1 MTVDFRPRFSGDPW
15 LHLAG
20 LARTATGDQ
29 TGGMLRNIAVVALD
43 GVSPFELSIF
53 SEVFGVDRTDR
64 GLPRY
69 DFAIATLDPRRVIRT
84 SGGFDM
90 LVRDGLERLEE
101 ADVVAVAPSKPYER
115 EYEPEVL
122 EALRRTVDRGGRVLS
137 VCSSAFALAA
147 AGLLDGKRATTH
159 WMHAPLMAE
168 RFPQVQVDPDV
179 LYVDEDPVF
188 TSAGT
193 AAGIDLCL
201 HLVRKEQG
209 AEVANA
215 LARSMVV
222 APHRSGGQAQFV
234 ATPVPEPRPGSTLAP
249 VLEWATAHLAEEL
262 TVELLAA
269 RAHMSER
276 TFTRRFRSVTGTTP
290 YAWVL
295 QQRLL
300 LAEQLLEGRP
310 DLSMEEV
317 ASRSGFGT
325 AAAMRHH
332 FVRERGT
339 PPSAYRRTFRAEVQ
353 AG

>member
-1 MTVDFRPRFSGDPW
+1 
-15 LHLAG
+15 
-20 LARTATGDQ
+20 
-29 TGGMLRNIAVVALD
+29 MLQNIAVIALD

-53 SEVFGVDRTDR
+53 SEVFSIDRSER
-64 GLPRY
+64 GLPKY
-69 DFAIATLDPRRVIRT
+69 DFAVTTLDPRRLVRT
-84 SGGFDM
+84 TGGFDM
-90 LVRDGLERLEE
+90 LVRDGLERCDE
-101 ADVVAVAPSKPYER
+101 ADVVALAPSKPYDR
-115 EYEPEVL
+115 EYDPEVL
-122 EALRRTVDRGGRVLS
+122 DVLRRTVDRGGRVVS
-137 VCSSAFALAA
+137 VCSSSFALAA
-147 AGLLDGKRATTH
+147 AGLLDGRRATTH
-159 WMHAPLMAE
+159 WMHAPLLAE
-168 RFPQVQVDPDV
+168 RYPDIQVDPDV

-215 LARSMVV
+215 LARAMVV
-222 APHRSGGQAQFV
+222 APHRTGGQAQFV

-249 VLEWATAHLAEEL
+249 LLEWASAHLAEDL
-262 TVELLAA
+262 TVELLAE

-276 TFTRRFRSVTGTTP
+276 TFTRRFRAATGTTP

-300 LAEQLLEGRP
+300 LAEQLLEGRA

-317 ASRSGFGT
+317 AARSGFGT

-339 PPSAYRRTFRAEVQ
+339 PPSAYRRTFQLGDART

>member
-1 MTVDFRPRFSGDPW
+1 V
-15 LHLAG
+15 
-20 LARTATGDQ
+20 
-29 TGGMLRNIAVVALD
+29 LRNIAVVALD

-64 GLPRY
+64 GLPAY
-69 DFAIATLDPRRVIRT
+69 DFAVTTEHPERPVRT
-84 SGGFDM
+84 QGGFD
-90 LVRDGLERLEE
+90 LVTRHGLDRLEE
-101 ADVVAVAPSKPYER
+101 ADVVAVAPHKPFER
-115 EYEPEVL
+115 EYPGDVL
-122 EALRRTVDRGGRVLS
+122 DALRAAVDRGSRVVS
-137 VCSSAFALAA
+137 VCSAAFALGA
-147 AGLLDGKRATTH
+147 AGLLDGRRATTH
-159 WMHAPLMAE
+159 WRYTDELAR
-168 RFPQVQVDPDV
+168 RFPLASVEPGV
-179 LYVDEDPVF
+179 LYVDDDPVL

-209 AEVANA
+209 ADVANA
-215 LARSMVV
+215 IARAMVV
-222 APHRSGGQAQFV
+222 APHRAGGQAQFV
-234 ATPVPEPRPGSTLAP
+234 ETPVPEPDPNSTLAP
-249 VLEWATAHLAEEL
+249 VLEWAVGHLDAEL
-262 TVELLAA
+262 SVEVLAA

-276 TFTRRFRSVTGTTP
+276 TFTRRFKAVTGTTP

-317 ASRSGFGT
+317 ASRAGFGV

-339 PPSAYRRTFRAEVQ
+339 PPSAYRQTFQLRTA